1 MINWFNGLGFIWQL
15 YIAGVA
21 IFHISLA
28 LTWGFF
34 YGLMM
39 LDAIIF

>member
-1 MINWFNGLGFIWQL
+1 MMNWFNGLELIWRL
-15 YIAGVA
+15 CIALFA
-21 IFHISLA
+21 ISHISLA

>member
-1 MINWFNGLGFIWQL
+1 MMNWFNGLGLIWQIG
-15 YIAGVA
+15 IALFA
-21 IFHISLA
+21 ISHISLA